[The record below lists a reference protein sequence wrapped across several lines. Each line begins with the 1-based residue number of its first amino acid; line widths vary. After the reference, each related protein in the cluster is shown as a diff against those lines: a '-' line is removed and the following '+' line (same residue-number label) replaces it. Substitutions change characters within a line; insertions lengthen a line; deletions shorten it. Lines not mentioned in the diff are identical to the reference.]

1 MDPTTLTF
9 AFLITPPGILVAAGF
24 TTTFVQI
31 IKGTFP
37 TIDARI
43 SGLML
48 AFFFDAI
55 LYATAALAL
64 VGNGTIVTAD
74 GILWIFAAW
83 LACVAGASGIKAGF
97 THVVD
102 APAKGLSLTDPVIE
116 SPPPLDPGTMA

>member
-55 LYATAALAL
+55 VYLLAAVAL
-64 VGNGTIVTAD
+64 VGNGTIASAD
-74 GILWIFAAW
+74 GTLWIFTAW
-83 LACVAGASGIKAGF
+83 LGCVAGASGIKASF
-97 THVVD
+97 SHIVS
-102 APAKGLSLTDPVIE
+102 APAKSQPLTDPIAELV
-116 SPPPLDPGTMA
+116 DPIPRS